1 MKFDGVT
8 LQMAEERLRQ
18 RRNGAEARAEEQKK
32 SLYKALPHLAEL
44 QSGLANAGTKLVRV
58 VLDKE
63 PDAKEQIEEIRR
75 ENLALQEERRVLL
88 AERNLTPEDLMPKY
102 NCPVCSDEGYLDGK
116 MCECLKLM
124 IKQCAYER
132 LNTSIPLA
140 GYTFSLFSLDYYDAE
155 PDSRSLSP
163 RKRMEGTY
171 QYCRQY
177 AREFQPHS
185 DSILMQGATGLGK
198 THLSLAIANEVIGKG
213 YGVIYGSIQNLTSQM
228 EKEKFGRAYQPEDT
242 MESLLNCDLLILDDL
257 GTEFLTSFVGSAIH
271 TIVNTRLLREK
282 PTIISTNLSPGEL
295 EERYGERIVSR
306 MIGGYQVLFYTGS
319 DVRQKKRFQPSS

>member
-1 MKFDGVT
+1 MKFDSVT

-18 RRNGAEARAEEQKK
+18 RRNDAEARAEKQKET
-32 SLYKALPHLAEL
+32 LYKALPRLAEL
-44 QSGLANAGTKLVRV
+44 QSGLAGTGTKLVRV
-58 VLDKE
+58 VLNKE
-63 PDAKEQIEEIRR
+63 PDGNEQIEAIRR
-75 ENLALQEERRVLL
+75 ENLALQEERRALL
-88 AERNLTPEDLMPKY
+88 AERNLTPEDILPKY
-102 NCPVCSDEGYLDGK
+102 SCPACSDEGYLDGK

-155 PDSRSLSP
+155 PDSRGISP
-163 RKRMEGTY
+163 RKRMEGIH
-171 QYCRQY
+171 QFCRQY
-177 AREFQPHS
+177 AKEFQPHA

-213 YGVIYGSIQNLTSQM
+213 YGVVYGSIQNLTSQM
-228 EKEKFGRAYQPEDT
+228 EKEKFGRSSQPEDT
-242 MESLLNCDLLILDDL
+242 MQSLLSCDLLILDDL
-257 GTEFLTSFVGSAIH
+257 GTEFMTGFVGSAIH
-271 TIVNTRLLREK
+271 TLINTRLLQEK

-306 MIGGYQVLFYTGS
+306 MIGGYRVLSYTGS
-319 DVRQKKRFQPSS
+319 DVRQKKRFQNS